1 MLSAFA
7 QLCPAQSGT
16 SSVPKTNPGR
26 LTVSTPTTLIR
37 LDTGSSRMSRSS
49 QNTRQSLPSASG
61 SAKSLDVRTSR
72 LALFLQSEPLAISLS
87 GDQTAVHEGE
97 VFAGVQGVLLR
108 SAHFGTNEILPAG
121 LGRYT
126 SSAVRTNTVI
136 PILWGSSQFPERYGI
151 SHQPF
156 AKGNTVGSLRPGSRG
171 PRNI

>member
-61 SAKSLDVRTSR
+61 SANSLDVRTSR

-108 SAHFGTNEILPAG
+108 SAHFGTNEIRASRFGAIYVERSSHKHCYSHP
-121 LGRYT
+121 LGKFT
-126 SSAVRTNTVI
+126 ISGEV
-136 PILWGSSQFPERYGI
+136 WDFPPTIREGQHR
-151 SHQPF
+151 
-156 AKGNTVGSLRPGSRG
+156 R
-171 PRNI
+171 

>member
-16 SSVPKTNPGR
+16 SSVPETNPGR

-87 GDQTAVHEGE
+87 GDQTAVHQGE

-108 SAHFGTNEILPAG
+108 SAHFGTNEIRASRFGAIYVERSSHKHCYSHP
-121 LGRYT
+121 LGKFT
-126 SSAVRTNTVI
+126 ISGEV
-136 PILWGSSQFPERYGI
+136 WDFPPTIREGQHR
-151 SHQPF
+151 
-156 AKGNTVGSLRPGSRG
+156 R
-171 PRNI
+171 

>member
-1 MLSAFA
+1 LKIVPICLFCMLSAFA

-108 SAHFGTNEILPAG
+108 SAHFGTNEIRASRFGAIYVERSSHKHCYSHP
-121 LGRYT
+121 LGKFT
-126 SSAVRTNTVI
+126 ISGEV
-136 PILWGSSQFPERYGI
+136 WDFPPTIREGQHR
-151 SHQPF
+151 
-156 AKGNTVGSLRPGSRG
+156 R
-171 PRNI
+171 

>member
-1 MLSAFA
+1 MKIVPICLFCMLSAFA

-108 SAHFGTNEILPAG
+108 SAHFGTNEIRASRFGAIYVERSSHKHCYSHP
-121 LGRYT
+121 LGKFT
-126 SSAVRTNTVI
+126 ISGEV
-136 PILWGSSQFPERYGI
+136 WDFPPTIREGQHR
-151 SHQPF
+151 
-156 AKGNTVGSLRPGSRG
+156 R
-171 PRNI
+171 

>member
-108 SAHFGTNEILPAG
+108 SAHFGTNEIRASRFGAIYVERSSHKHCYSHP
-121 LGRYT
+121 LGKFT
-126 SSAVRTNTVI
+126 ISGEV
-136 PILWGSSQFPERYGI
+136 WDFPPTIREGQHR
-151 SHQPF
+151 
-156 AKGNTVGSLRPGSRG
+156 R
-171 PRNI
+171 

>member
-87 GDQTAVHEGE
+87 GDQTAVHQGE

-108 SAHFGTNEILPAG
+108 SAHFGTNEIRASRFGAIYVERSSHKHCYSHP
-121 LGRYT
+121 LGKFT
-126 SSAVRTNTVI
+126 ISGEV
-136 PILWGSSQFPERYGI
+136 WDFPPTIREGQHR
-151 SHQPF
+151 
-156 AKGNTVGSLRPGSRG
+156 R
-171 PRNI
+171 